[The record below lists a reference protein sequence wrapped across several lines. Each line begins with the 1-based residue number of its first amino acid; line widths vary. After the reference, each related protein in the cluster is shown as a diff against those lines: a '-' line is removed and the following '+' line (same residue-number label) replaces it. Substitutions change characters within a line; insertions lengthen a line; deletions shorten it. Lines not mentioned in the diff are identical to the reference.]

1 MKISDLLKLSTD
13 NLRRRKGRTALTVI
27 GVVVGTCAI
36 VVMISLGIATNRRAD
51 EMLST
56 WSDLTQIQV
65 FSYSEN
71 PDTPALDD
79 KMVAQFKEMENV
91 VAATPLY
98 NFQSMNANVV
108 AGKKDR
114 YSMYMYNAVGM
125 DVDAIEPMGIE
136 LVSGSYLTGQSLGRN
151 KIPVLVGEDTAYQF
165 EDTKKSYR
173 NPDRYRRKETDENGN
188 VIKQP
193 FFDIT
198 KETLTMQM
206 IYEYDD
212 QGNPKIREYELV
224 VVGVMKTDYSKR
236 GTEGIIMNIAD
247 MKRLE
252 EEYKKL
258 SKNSGMGGGSVVMYG
273 GSSGTKVKGYDQVYV
288 KVDDVNHVG
297 AVEQMIKDIG
307 YQTSSMTQYREDM
320 QKQVAS
326 GQMMLGGL
334 AAVSLL
340 VAALNI
346 ANTMTMAIYE
356 RTKEIGVMK
365 VLGCK
370 LSKIRQMF
378 LIESGTIGFIGGV
391 IGCLFSVLISFVLN
405 NFTVW
410 MQAITGWLMSIGVQV
425 NFDASSFDVGALFG
439 MGGMGGI
446 GNISDIPAWLLLMA
460 LIFATVVGLLSG
472 IAPANRAVKISALE
486 AIRHE

>member
-1 MKISDLLKLSTD
+1 MKIADLIKLSTD

-36 VVMISLGIATNRRAD
+36 VVMISLGIATNRRTD
-51 EMLST
+51 EMLAT

-65 FSYSEN
+65 YSYSNN

-79 KMVAQFKEMENV
+79 KMITNFKGMEHV
-91 VAATPLY
+91 VASTPLY
-98 NFQSMNANVV
+98 RFQNMNANVV

-114 YSMYMYNAVGM
+114 YESYAWNIIGM
-125 DVDAIEPMGIE
+125 DLESIEPMGIE
-136 LVSGSYLTGQSLGRN
+136 LVSGGYLTDQTYGRN
-151 KIPVLVGEDTAYQF
+151 KIPVLVGEDYAYNF
-165 EDTKKSYR
+165 EDTRKSWR
-173 NPDRYRRKETDENGN
+173 NPDRYRWKETDENGN

-193 FFDIT
+193 FFDVT
-198 KETLTMQM
+198 KEKLTMKM
-206 IYEYDD
+206 IYGYDD
-212 QGNPKIREYELV
+212 QGNAKSRDYEII
-224 VVGVMKTDYSKR
+224 VVGVMKTDYAKQ
-236 GTEGIIMNIAD
+236 GTDGIIMSIAD
-247 MKRLE
+247 MKKLE

-258 SKNSGMGGGSVVMYG
+258 SKNSGGGGASYSYSFG
-273 GSSGTKVKGYDQVYV
+273 DGSTKVEGYDSVYV
-288 KVDDVNHVG
+288 KVDDVNNV
-297 AVEQMIKDIG
+297 AKVEEQITDIG
-307 YQTSSMTQYREDM
+307 YQTSSMSQYREDM

-326 GQMMLGGL
+326 GQAMLGGL

-378 LIESGTIGFIGGV
+378 LIESGAIGFIGGV
-391 IGCLFSVLISFVLN
+391 AGCLLSLLISFVLN
-405 NFTVW
+405 NFNTW
-410 MQAITGWLMSIGVQV
+410 MQALSGWLMSAGVQV
-425 NFDASSFDVGALFG
+425 SEDFASLDVGALFG
-439 MGGMGGI
+439 MGGMGGV
-446 GNISDIPAWLLLMA
+446 GNISDVPPWLLLVA
-460 LIFATVVGLLSG
+460 LVFATVVGLLSG

>member
-36 VVMISLGIATNRRAD
+36 VVMISLGIATNRRTD

-173 NPDRYRRKETDENGN
+173 NPDRYRWKETDENGN

-193 FFDIT
+193 IFF
-198 KETLTMQM
+198 
-206 IYEYDD
+206 
-212 QGNPKIREYELV
+212 
-224 VVGVMKTDYSKR
+224 
-236 GTEGIIMNIAD
+236 
-247 MKRLE
+247 
-252 EEYKKL
+252 
-258 SKNSGMGGGSVVMYG
+258 
-273 GSSGTKVKGYDQVYV
+273 
-288 KVDDVNHVG
+288 
-297 AVEQMIKDIG
+297 
-307 YQTSSMTQYREDM
+307 
-320 QKQVAS
+320 
-326 GQMMLGGL
+326 
-334 AAVSLL
+334 
-340 VAALNI
+340 
-346 ANTMTMAIYE
+346 
-356 RTKEIGVMK
+356 
-365 VLGCK
+365 GC
-370 LSKIRQMF
+370 I
-378 LIESGTIGFIGGV
+378 
-391 IGCLFSVLISFVLN
+391 
-405 NFTVW
+405 
-410 MQAITGWLMSIGVQV
+410 
-425 NFDASSFDVGALFG
+425 
-439 MGGMGGI
+439 
-446 GNISDIPAWLLLMA
+446 
-460 LIFATVVGLLSG
+460 
-472 IAPANRAVKISALE
+472 
-486 AIRHE
+486 

>member
-36 VVMISLGIATNRRAD
+36 VVMISLGIATNRRTD

-173 NPDRYRRKETDENGN
+173 NPDRYRWKETDENGN

-258 SKNSGMGGGSVVMYG
+258 SKGNSSGGGTVIIG
-273 GSSGTKVKGYDQVYV
+273 GSGSQKVGGYNQVYV
-288 KVDDVNHVG
+288 KVDDVDHV
-297 AVEQMIKDIG
+297 ADVESAIKEIG
-307 YQTSSMTQYREDM
+307 YETNSMSQYREDM

-378 LIESGTIGFIGGV
+378 LIEAGFIGLLGG
-391 IGCLFSVLISFVLN
+391 IAGAALSLLLSLVLN
-405 NFTVW
+405 NINTW
-410 MQAITGWLMSIGVQV
+410 LQALAMFLARFGIVLQITNVDI
-425 NFDASSFDVGALFG
+425 GALFG
-439 MGGMGGI
+439 MGGMGDMG
-446 GNISDIPAWLLLMA
+446 GALSVIPLWLILLA
-460 LIFATVVGLLSG
+460 LLFATVVGVLSG